1 MSRIRSTLAAIAV
14 VGVVATGAAV
24 AQTPAPAPA
33 PAATAPAPAATEKP
47 DFKTMT
53 KQKWAE
59 FVAKFRTERVKWKD
73 CRKQAKDQG
82 LRFRKRW
89 EFLYGCMMG

>member
-14 VGVVATGAAV
+14 VGMVATGAAV

-33 PAATAPAPAATEKP
+33 PTATAPASTDKP

-59 FVAKFRTERVKWKD
+59 FVAKFRTERVKWRD